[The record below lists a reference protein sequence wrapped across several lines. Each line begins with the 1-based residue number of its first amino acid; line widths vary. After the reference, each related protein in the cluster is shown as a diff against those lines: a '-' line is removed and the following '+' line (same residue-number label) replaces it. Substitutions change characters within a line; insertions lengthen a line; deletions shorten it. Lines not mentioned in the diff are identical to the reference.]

1 LLDDRRMAHRFGSPI
16 APPSLL
22 IAVALVMPHVVAA
35 AESDD
40 ETPSC
45 AASLPATVSVARD
58 LQRYVASMLAASST
72 FRAQCSRIAHAQSL
86 ITLIRVDPA
95 LAERSYRARTWFGR
109 TPAGVLVAR
118 VHISLRTS
126 PVEWIA
132 HELEHVV
139 EQLEGLSLPALA
151 ADRQGVWLS
160 GEKMFETTR
169 AIEAGRRVAAETQQ
183 AARRDRRHDTF
194 VE

>member
-1 LLDDRRMAHRFGSPI
+1 MAHRFGSPI

-22 IAVALVMPHVVAA
+22 IGVAA
-35 AESDD
+35 ALLLHASAAAAEGDE
-40 ETPSC
+40 ETPLC
-45 AASLPATVSVARD
+45 AGSLPATVSVARD
-58 LQRYVASMLAASST
+58 LRRHIGSMLAMSST
-72 FRAQCSRIAHAQSL
+72 FRAQCGRITRAPSL
-86 ITLIRVDPA
+86 IIMILVDPA

-109 TPAGVLVAR
+109 TPAGSLVAR

-126 PVEWIA
+126 PIEWIA

-139 EQLEGLSLPALA
+139 EQLDGLSLPALA
-151 ADRQGVWLS
+151 AARQGAWLS

-169 AIEAGRRVAAETQQ
+169 AIEAGRRVAAEMQQ
-183 AARRDRRHDTF
+183 AARRDRRRDNF

>member
-1 LLDDRRMAHRFGSPI
+1 MAHRLGSPI

-22 IAVALVMPHVVAA
+22 IAVALVMPQVVAA
-35 AESDD
+35 AGSDE

-72 FRAQCSRIAHAQSL
+72 FRAQCRRIAQARSL

-95 LAERSYRARTWFGR
+95 LMERSYRARTSFGR
-109 TPAGVLVAR
+109 TTAGALVAR
-118 VHISLRTS
+118 VHVSLRTS

-139 EQLEGLSLPALA
+139 EQLDGLSLPALA
-151 ADRQGVWLS
+151 VGRQGAWLS
-160 GEKMFETTR
+160 TEKTFETVR
-169 AIEAGRRVAAETQQ
+169 AIEAGRRVAAEIQQ
-183 AARRDRRHDTF
+183 ARRQRRPDSF